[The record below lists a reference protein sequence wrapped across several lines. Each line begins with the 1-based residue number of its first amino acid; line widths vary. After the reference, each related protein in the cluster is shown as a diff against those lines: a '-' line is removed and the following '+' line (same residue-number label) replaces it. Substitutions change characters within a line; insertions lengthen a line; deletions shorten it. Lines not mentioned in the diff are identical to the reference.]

1 MLCILV
7 IQWVIASVVLLVVID
22 PVSVCIVEESF
33 RVE

>member
-1 MLCILV
+1 MLCIQV

-22 PVSVCIVEESF
+22 PVSVCIMESF